1 MKRKAKNIEKI
12 LAKILTIISICL
24 TAILAVV
31 GIFEI
36 VEMINGPHTSEKS
49 DEYDKYGHLIGEKPI
64 IYLYPEKEMDIKV
77 KLGYS
82 NKIVTSYPK
91 YDGEWDV
98 RAYPDGKLIDN
109 KTNRELYGLYWE
121 GEINNTQVKEEGFIV
136 EGKDTISFLEEK
148 LEVLGLNEREAN
160 EFIIYWLP
168 RLESNKYNYIRFESI
183 EEINN
188 YMPLII
194 DPEPESIIR
203 VLMYYKPLNDSIKV
217 KEQELVTPKRTGYTV
232 VEWGGS
238 LIK

>member
-1 MKRKAKNIEKI
+1 M
-12 LAKILTIISICL
+12 
-24 TAILAVV
+24 
-31 GIFEI
+31 GF
-36 VEMINGPHTSEKS
+36 
-49 DEYDKYGHLIGEKPI
+49 
-64 IYLYPEKEMDIKV
+64 
-77 KLGYS
+77 S
-82 NKIVTSYPK
+82 NKIFTSYPK

-183 EEINN
+183 EEIDS
-188 YMPLII
+188 YMPLEIS
-194 DPEPESIIR
+194 PKPNSVIR
-203 VLMYYKPLNDSIKV
+203 ILMNFKALDKKIKV
-217 KEQELVTPKRTGYTV
+217 KEQVLNTPSRTGFTV

-238 LIK
+238 IIE